1 MEQTFMKEKKI
12 LPLIL
17 SMSLPMVISMAVNSL
32 YNIIDS
38 YFVAQVSEDAMTA
51 LALVYPIQNLINAI
65 AIGFGVGLNAVIA
78 FYLGASQQ
86 EQADKA
92 AAMGTLLS
100 FIHGILLMILCILG
114 MPMFLKNF
122 SSDSEIINL
131 ALIYSVRVF
140 LFSPIINLGLSFEK
154 IFQSIGKMKV
164 SMFSMMCGCLANIIL
179 DPVMIF
185 GMGFF
190 PAMGIAGAAYAT
202 GIGQCV
208 TLAVYLLFYF
218 FRSNPIR
225 LSFKDIRFE
234 PAFIKKIYA
243 IGISATLNLA
253 LPSLLIS
260 ILNGLLADFS
270 EKYVLV
276 LGVYYKLQT
285 FIYLTANGIIQG
297 IRPLLGY
304 NFGAGE
310 YMRIKKIYF
319 TSLIM
324 NAGIMAVGTALSWMM
339 PETLIRLFTDN
350 PDTIKIGVSALH
362 IISLGFI
369 ISSVS
374 ITCSG
379 ALEGLGKGAQ
389 SLMISLLRYVIIMI
403 PASYGFCRFLG
414 GDGVWYGFC
423 FTEFVTA
430 GFAALIYWRQILCRL
445 REEPESKTPPQ
456 ATGHQTCSAAER
468 RGI

>member
-12 LPLIL
+12 LPLVL
-17 SMSLPMVISMAVNSL
+17 SMSLPMKISMAVNSL

-51 LALVYPIQNLINAI
+51 LALVFPIQNLINAI

-78 FYLGASQQ
+78 FYLGARQQ
-86 EQADKA
+86 KQADQA
-92 AAMGTLLS
+92 ASMGTLLS
-100 FIHGILLMILCILG
+100 LIHGILLTIVCIFG
-114 MPMFLKNF
+114 MPVFLKNF
-122 SSDSEIINL
+122 SSDQEIINL
-131 ALIYSVRVF
+131 ALIYSCRAF

-185 GMGFF
+185 GIGFF

-208 TLAVYLLFYF
+208 TLAAYLLFYF
-218 FRSNPIR
+218 FRPNSIR
-225 LSFKDIRFE
+225 LSFKYIQLDSALIR
-234 PAFIKKIYA
+234 KIYA

-260 ILNGLLADFS
+260 ILNGLLAGFS

-310 YMRIKKIYF
+310 SMRVKKIFY

-324 NAGIMAVGTALSWMM
+324 NVGIMAVGTALSWMM
-339 PETLIRLFTDN
+339 PETLIGLFTDQ
-350 PDTIKIGVSALH
+350 PETIKIGVLALH

-369 ISSVS
+369 ISAVS

-389 SLMISLLRYVIIMI
+389 SLIISLLRYVIVMI
-403 PASYGFCRFLG
+403 PASYGLSKFLG
-414 GDGVWYGFC
+414 ADGVWYGFC
-423 FTEFVTA
+423 ITEFVTA
-430 GFAALIYWRQILCRL
+430 GFAALIFWRQILCRL
-445 REEPESKTPPQ
+445 RQSHTL
-456 ATGHQTCSAAER
+456 SN
-468 RGI
+468 